1 MTDTDVDIEYGPPH
15 IGDLDRIVELVNSM
29 LGPRYRS
36 SATDPRCREIVQL
49 YCDGDG
55 KGAVVARHRGV
66 VVGLCFFDITPIL
79 APTYLHARGDMMIVD
94 SAYQGRGIAKRMIRA
109 AWQLAANRGVSTF
122 LTKTS
127 TPQVLDWFRSLPELH
142 ERGTYFFLDFH
153 SSLLEANL

>member
-1 MTDTDVDIEYGPPH
+1 MSDTDIEYGPPH
-15 IGDLDRIVELVNSM
+15 VDDLARIVELVNGA

-36 SATDPRCREIVQL
+36 SADDPRCREVVQR

-94 SAYQGRGIAKRMIRA
+94 PAYRGRGISTTMIRA
-109 AWQLAANRGVSTF
+109 AWRLAADRGASTF

-142 ERGTYFFLDFH
+142 ERGAYFFLDFH
-153 SSLLEANL
+153 SSLLEVDR